1 MQGVRERAQKLFPWR
16 FLNFQVAHPQFK
28 KAQDKILG
36 KIQSFPHPSGLKRL
50 CENQKRIFLQP
61 NF

>member
-36 KIQSFPHPSGLKRL
+36 NFSLGEDPVLSPSLWFEKIM
-50 CENQKRIFLQP
+50 
-61 NF
+61 